1 MSRIYAIIIMAAL
14 VLCSIF
20 VFMSHTESDSKKPS
34 DSDSIRQEET
44 TAAPEP
50 DTTLP
55 ETTAETE
62 PATEPETVPETEPDT
77 EPVTEPVTEPS
88 NANEYIGR
96 EYTRSELE
104 ALDNTKN
111 GYGQGLSVDENN
123 RPWGAINAQNTYGD
137 YGAVFIGP
145 TDGNIYLTFDLGY
158 ENGYTGQ
165 ILDVL
170 REKGVHAVFFATM
183 SYCRQ
188 APDIVERIIN
198 EGHTL
203 GNHSVN
209 HLSMPTLSI
218 DDMAAEITGM
228 HEYIKSTYGY
238 EMHLFRPPMGEY
250 SYRSLAVAQSLGYRT
265 VNWSFAY
272 YDYDTSNQPEY
283 YAALDRVTGAAHSG
297 AVYLLHA
304 VSKTNTE
311 ILGEAID
318 SFRAKGYTLAAL
330 S

>member
-1 MSRIYAIIIMAAL
+1 MSRIYSLIIMAVL
-14 VLCSIF
+14 VICSI
-20 VFMSHTESDSKKPS
+20 VFLSWHAKNANNSPDKDITAAETTA
-34 DSDSIRQEET
+34 EET
-44 TAAPEP
+44 TAALMTEA
-50 DTTLP
+50 
-55 ETTAETE
+55 ETTAESEPETE
-62 PATEPETVPETEPDT
+62 PATEPATEPDT
-77 EPVTEPVTEPS
+77 VPVTEPE
-88 NANEYIGR
+88 NGGEYIGR
-96 EYTRSELE
+96 EYTRAELE

-123 RPWGAINAQNTYGD
+123 RPWGAVNAQNAYGD
-137 YGAVFIGP
+137 YGAAFIAP
-145 TDGNIYLTFDLGY
+145 NDGNIYLTFDLGY

-170 REKGVHAVFFATM
+170 ASKGVHAVFFATM

-188 APDIVERIIN
+188 SPEIVERIIN

-209 HLSMPTLSI
+209 HLSMPTLSV
-218 DDMAAEITGM
+218 DDMVSEIMGM
-228 HEYIKSTYGY
+228 HEYIKNTYGY

-250 SYRSLAVAQSLGYRT
+250 SYRSLAVAQSLGYKT

-272 YDYDTSNQPEY
+272 YDYDTSNQPEHA
-283 YAALDRVTGAAHSG
+283 AALERVTGAAHGG
-297 AVYLLHA
+297 AIYLLHA

-318 SFRAKGYTLAAL
+318 AFRAKGYTLSAF

>member
-1 MSRIYAIIIMAAL
+1 MPRKYALIIMAVLIILTAAL
-14 VLCSIF
+14 LIF
-20 VFMSHTESDSKKPS
+20 SRQSARDNGSDTTAVEAETTESTDTAEEETTAAKV
-34 DSDSIRQEET
+34 DET
-44 TAAPEP
+44 TAAPE
-50 DTTLP
+50 
-55 ETTAETE
+55 
-62 PATEPETVPETEPDT
+62 TEPETEA
-77 EPVTEPVTEPS
+77 VTETDAGG
-88 NANEYIGR
+88 NDYIGR
-96 EYTRSELE
+96 EYTRAELE

-111 GYGQGLSVDENN
+111 GYGQGLAVDENN
-123 RPWGAINAQNTYGD
+123 RPWGAINAQNAYGD
-137 YGAVFIGP
+137 YGAAFIAP
-145 TDGNIYLTFDLGY
+145 PDGDCIYLTFDLGY
-158 ENGYTGQ
+158 ENGYTGK
-165 ILDVL
+165 ILNIL
-170 REKGVHAVFFATM
+170 AEKGVHAVFFATM

-188 APDIVERIIN
+188 SPEIVERIIN

-209 HLSMPTLSI
+209 HLSMPSLSV

-228 HEYIKSTYGY
+228 HEYIKNTYGY

-250 SYRSLAVAQSLGYRT
+250 SYRSLAVAQSLGYKT

-283 YAALDRVTGAAHSG
+283 NAALERVTGAAHSG
-297 AVYLLHA
+297 AIYLLHA

-318 SFRAKGYTLAAL
+318 IFRSKGYTLTAF